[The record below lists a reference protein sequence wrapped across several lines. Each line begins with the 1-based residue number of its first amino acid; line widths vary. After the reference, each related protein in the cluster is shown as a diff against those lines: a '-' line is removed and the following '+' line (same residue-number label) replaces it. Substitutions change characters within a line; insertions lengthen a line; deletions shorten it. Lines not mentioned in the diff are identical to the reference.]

1 MGAGIKVNQET
12 RAFIQDH
19 LQDDLPRLMLLKKRV
34 PEIDYPFAYQ
44 QIASRQKAE
53 KKLPFWYSRE
63 DLIFPAPLSVEQ
75 ASSEKSAQYKA
86 NLFSGEHL
94 IDLSAGFGVDAFW
107 LSSRFNRLTC
117 VEPNQELCEILEHN
131 FKALNV
137 PNFNIHHTDA
147 EEFIKKFTPEK
158 RENITFYI
166 DPDRRSVQ
174 GSKLV
179 LLEDCSPNILDL
191 YFDLIKKGG
200 KVIVKLSPMIDL
212 KQLMNRLPGLAV
224 VYIISVKNEC
234 KEVVI
239 QLEDRPKQPSIP
251 IFTVNIT
258 DSAPISFNF
267 NSDEEENCSSTF
279 ADQVGQY
286 IYEPYSNVLKAGA
299 FKLVGERFRLKKLD
313 HHSHLYT
320 SDEPVAEFPGKIF
333 RVDKVLGWS
342 KGELKQE
349 IQKGG
354 FYHLAVRNFPMSTN
368 ALRQQLQIK
377 EGGDQSLFATTL
389 QGKHILILCHLMD

>member
-1 MGAGIKVNQET
+1 
-12 RAFIQDH
+12 
-19 LQDDLPRLMLLKKRV
+19 
-34 PEIDYPFAYQ
+34 
-44 QIASRQKAE
+44 
-53 KKLPFWYSRE
+53 
-63 DLIFPAPLSVEQ
+63 
-75 ASSEKSAQYKA
+75 
-86 NLFSGEHL
+86 
-94 IDLSAGFGVDAFW
+94 
-107 LSSRFNRLTC
+107 
-117 VEPNQELCEILEHN
+117 
-131 FKALNV
+131 
-137 PNFNIHHTDA
+137 
-147 EEFIKKFTPEK
+147 
-158 RENITFYI
+158 
-166 DPDRRSVQ
+166 
-174 GSKLV
+174 
-179 LLEDCSPNILDL
+179 
-191 YFDLIKKGG
+191 
-200 KVIVKLSPMIDL
+200 MIDL
-212 KQLMNRLPGLAV
+212 KQLMNRLPGLSQV
-224 VYIISVKNEC
+224 QIISIKNEC
-234 KEVVI
+234 KEVLV
-239 QLEDRPKQPSIP
+239 LLDDLPKQKSIP

-258 DSAPISFNF
+258 DSTPVTFNF
-267 NSDEEENCSSTF
+267 NNDEEKICSSIFT
-279 ADQVGQY
+279 DQIEQY